1 MARMLAFALWAGLV
15 LVAEM
20 SAQGPAPA
28 SGRGRSLGDFEAE
41 ADVGLWKSSTAQL
54 SRSDEQAATGSH
66 SLKAV
71 LPAGVSYPGI
81 SAGSELLGDWS
92 GYDLLTF
99 QVYNPSQSTVGL
111 NLRIDDDQ
119 STDAYQTQF
128 NTGVQLTPGW
138 NRFRFVV
145 GQLRAVS
152 GRPINL
158 RSIKALLLFIGQRSE
173 PTTLYFDDIKLA
185 QLAGKLAV
193 PRARAFDFGTPDSP
207 VWPGF
212 TRVTAAMAYSK
223 EQGFGWT
230 TPTVEQ
236 RDRERPDDL
245 ARDLVFSRAE
255 ELGFALDLP
264 EGEYVVWLLSGDL
277 SDSGWSAER
286 SVTVSIQGREV
297 AHLDRPGGSLSKIRY
312 RDRDFP
318 STEQKP
324 IYDTFIAPRFTEV
337 WADTKVTGG
346 QLKVA
351 LRPGQAASLCA
362 LVVAPKEQAEPL
374 RQAITQLNQ
383 ARREQFGDDCWRE
396 VKHLDTTPAP
406 VPSAADDRRGFLLF
420 LPNPQRLIYANT
432 QPTPAEMQGPLR
444 GAAARGE
451 YEPMVLAIRPLR
463 DLGAL
468 SVELSELKGPGA
480 ATITATDIDI
490 RMVQYHA
497 VVTSGFHHGKGGTFE
512 CKPWFLVPQRGIDA
526 QAGVDRSFWL
536 TVHVPTAAP
545 AGVYRGEA
553 RVLVGA
559 TAAATVPVEFEV
571 YPFALDYPPDVAYAH
586 WWSWPAYEELLEP
599 SLRNIYEHG
608 ERSLTPSGIIRL
620 LDQRD
625 PQGRVQLD
633 LSRADR
639 LMAAAKAV
647 GFTGPMPLVDLSI
660 QGAVS
665 GNSYSHLGLERRFSY
680 GLDSPGYFADM
691 AEMCRAIKEHAA
703 QAGWLPVLYY
713 SATELS
719 SDESLGPAYHEK
731 LLKAMKSAGDIK
743 TISSINRPEDLQT
756 LPWLDCVMLNNAVPI
771 NAESIAKVKA
781 AGSVLWYQNV
791 GGNRFIEGLYLWRTG
806 AKGHRQFW
814 LSGYQ
819 GDPFNDFDGEEV
831 DTASF
836 LLPSAD
842 GWIGTISWEWMREGV
857 DDYCY
862 LFTLSA
868 LISRGLKAGGQAAQ
882 LAQEA
887 QAAVDEQ
894 MSHVPVDF
902 GDAIKTYDDGW
913 SENSGPLTPEAYD
926 RFRRKVADFIVR
938 LREAT
943 GAGAAGLNELPSGL
957 SLRVEDSRP

>member
-1 MARMLAFALWAGLV
+1 VVW
-15 LVAEM
+15 
-20 SAQGPAPA
+20 AQGKE
-28 SGRGRSLGDFEAE
+28 RSLGDFESEAE
-41 ADVGLWKSSTAQL
+41 AGLWKSSTAQL
-54 SRSDEQAATGSH
+54 SSSVGLAAKGSH
-66 SLKAV
+66 SLKVV
-71 LPAGVSYPGI
+71 LPAGVSYPGM
-81 SAGSELLGDWS
+81 SASDQLLGDWS

-99 QVYNPSQSTVGL
+99 QVHNPSQSTVGL

-119 STDAYQTQF
+119 STGAYQTQF
-128 NTGVQLTPGW
+128 NTGVQVTPGW
-138 NRFRFVV
+138 NRFRFVL

-173 PTTLYFDDIKLA
+173 PTTLYFDDITLT
-185 QLAGKLAV
+185 QSAGKLAV
-193 PRARAFDFGTPDSP
+193 PGAKAFDFGTPDSP

-212 TRVTAAMAYSK
+212 TRVTAAMAYGK

-230 TPTVEQ
+230 TPAVEQ

-245 ARDLVFSRAE
+245 ARDLVFSQAE
-255 ELGFALDLP
+255 ELGFAVDLP
-264 EGEYVVWLLSGDL
+264 DGDCVVWLLSGDL
-277 SDSGWSAER
+277 SDSGWNADR
-286 SVTVSIQGREV
+286 TVTVSIQGREV

-312 RDRDFP
+312 LDRDFP
-318 STEQKP
+318 NTEQKS
-324 IYDTFIAPRFTEV
+324 IYDTFIAPRFSEV
-337 WADTKVTGG
+337 WADAQVTGG

-351 LRPGQAASLCA
+351 FRPGQAASLCA
-362 LVVAPKEQAEPL
+362 LVVAPKEQAEAL
-374 RQAITQLNQ
+374 HQAVTQLNQ
-383 ARREQFGDDCWRE
+383 ARREQFGDDWWRE
-396 VKHLDTTPAP
+396 VKHADTTPVP
-406 VPSAADDRRGFLLF
+406 VPSAADEKRGFLLF
-420 LPNPQRLIYANT
+420 LPNAQKLIYANA
-432 QPTPAEMQGPLR
+432 QPTQAEMQSLLR

-451 YEPMVLAIRPLR
+451 YEPMVLAVRPLK
-463 DLGAL
+463 DLRAL
-468 SVELSELKGPGA
+468 SVELGELKGSDG
-480 ATITATDIDI
+480 ATITATDIDV

-497 VVTSGFHHGKGGTFE
+497 VITSGFHHSRGGTFE
-512 CKPWFLVPQRGIDA
+512 CKPWFLVPRRSIDA
-526 QAGVDRSFWL
+526 QAGVNRSFWV
-536 TVHVPTAAP
+536 TVHVPKEAP
-545 AGVYRGEA
+545 GGVYRGEA

-559 TAAATVPVEFEV
+559 AAAATVPVEFEV
-571 YPFALDYPPDVAYAH
+571 YPFELDYPPDVAYAH

-608 ERSLTPSGIIRL
+608 ERSLTPSGVIRL

-625 PQGRVQLD
+625 GRGRIQLD

-639 LMAAAKAV
+639 LMALAKAV

-665 GNSYSHLGLERRFSY
+665 GKSYSHLGLERRFSY
-680 GLDSPGYFADM
+680 GLDSPGYLADM

-719 SDESLGPAYHEK
+719 SDESLGPAYHKK
-731 LLKAMKSAGDIK
+731 LLQAMKSAGDIK

-756 LPWLDCVMLNNAVPI
+756 LPWLDDVMLNNAVPI

-819 GDPFNDFDGEEV
+819 GDPFNDFDGDEV
-831 DTASF
+831 DTSSF
-836 LLPSAD
+836 LLPARIGLAGARD

-862 LFTLSA
+862 LFTLNG
-868 LISRGLKAGGQAAQ
+868 LIARGLKAGGQAPQ
-882 LAQEA
+882 LAREA

-894 MSHVPVDF
+894 MSQIPVDF
-902 GDAIKTYDDGW
+902 GEAIKTYADGW
-913 SENSGPLTPEAYD
+913 SQNTGPLTPEAYD
-926 RFRRKVADFIVR
+926 RFRRRVADFIVR
-938 LREAT
+938 LGQAL
-943 GAGAAGLNELPSGL
+943 GASQAAP
-957 SLRVEDSRP
+957 